1 MASKTI
7 KGLTVEIGGDTT
19 KLGKALQSVEK
30 QSRSLSKELTDINKL
45 LRYDPSN
52 VEALAQKK
60 KILAEQVEAC
70 ARKLETLRDAQ
81 RQVQEQ
87 FERGEVTEEQYRALQ
102 REIIATENKLDDYKR
117 SLNGVDDALRKLNG
131 EAEETADDVDEMGDE
146 AKEAAK
152 SVDDLGDESKEA
164 DNKMSGLG
172 SAAEKAKDGFT
183 TLKGVVANLISEA
196 LEELVEVLKEVSKYM
211 VQTGMDFGETM
222 SRVQALSGAEADQME
237 RLTEKAMEMGAKTK
251 FSANESAEAMTY
263 LAQAGWDTE
272 QMLVGINGVMALA
285 ATDGIELATAA
296 EITAQAINALGYEA
310 SDASKFADILAVTAA
325 DTCTSV
331 EDMGYAFQYV
341 GPVAGSLN
349 FSMEDLAVAIGMMA
363 DAGINGE
370 KAGTSLRSLFTNMA
384 KPTDAMA
391 TAMEKYGI
399 SLTDANGNM
408 LPLMDIMVNLRDV
421 FSGLTEAQQ
430 TELAATIAGKTGM
443 AGLLSIVN
451 AAPKDFTDMA
461 NAVAN
466 STGEAEKMAAV
477 MQDNLAG
484 DVEKLGGAFE
494 TLSVQIMQHFDQP
507 LRDATQA
514 ITQFLDGEMTM
525 KQLLVELVDV
535 VAQMGQKFM
544 EYLPTLQQI
553 GQDLLVGIINGITVG
568 IPALLN
574 KAVDIVVS
582 LANGIASNMPT
593 IVNVA
598 SLLIHDFVQAVFNGI
613 PRLIEAAANIIGS
626 LAQGVTQNA
635 QDFISKGLD
644 LLDGFADKLT
654 SAFPKLV
661 ENGMNFILNLV
672 KGVVAAIPEFV
683 QRAPE
688 IISKFAN
695 LINDNM
701 PTIFKKGCEI
711 VWELIKG
718 ILSLVV
724 ELVKNWKSVLNA
736 VVDVW
741 EAFNWLNLGKKCLEL
756 MSKGLKAAWGLIKSA
771 ATGAKDTLI
780 NVLKNLP
787 TTLLNLGKTA
797 ITKLG
802 QGIKNCLSSA
812 VSAAKSIITG
822 IIDMYVG
829 YYSRMGEIGINL
841 VKGLWNG
848 ISSMASWICE
858 KVMGWGGIVLD
869 AIRAIFQ
876 EHSPSRA
883 TMVSGKNLVLGLAEG
898 IDDTADE
905 AIHAAENL
913 AAGVLD
919 GASMDGLALERDLQ
933 NRTVKRALSV
943 TTAADSSMLGKL
955 DKILTAIERGQI
967 ITLDGKAL
975 VGGTANMYDSALGQ
989 RRMLAARGAV

>member
-45 LRYDPSN
+45 LKYDPSN

-146 AKEAAK
+146 A
-152 SVDDLGDESKEA
+152 KEA

-310 SDASKFADILAVTAA
+310 SDASRFADILAVTAA

-341 GPVAGSLN
+341 GPVAGALN
-349 FSMEDLAVAIGMMA
+349 FNMQDLAVAIGMMA

-391 TAMEKYGI
+391 AAMEKYGI

-430 TELAATIAGKTGM
+430 TELAATLAGKTGM

-451 AAPKDFTDMA
+451 AAPNDFTDMA

-466 STGEAEKMAAV
+466 STGEAEKMATV

-484 DVEKLGGAFE
+484 DIEKLGGAFE
-494 TLSVQIMQHFDQP
+494 TLSVKIMQHFDQP
-507 LRDATQA
+507 LRDAAQA

-525 KQLLVELVDV
+525 KELLVQLVDV
-535 VAQMGQKFM
+535 FAQMGQNFQ
-544 EYLPTLQQI
+544 EYLPTLSQI
-553 GQDLLVGIINGITVG
+553 GQDLLVAIINGITVG
-568 IPALLN
+568 IPELLN

-593 IVNVA
+593 IVNIA
-598 SLLIHDFVQAVFNGI
+598 SVLMHDFVQAIFNGI

-644 LLDGFADKLT
+644 LLNGFADKLT

-661 ENGMNFILNLV
+661 ENGMQFILNLV
-672 KGVVAAIPEFV
+672 KGLVASIPEFV
-683 QRAPE
+683 KKAPE

-701 PTIFKKGCEI
+701 PTIFKMGAQI
-711 VWELIKG
+711 IWELIKG
-718 ILSLVV
+718 IASLIV
-724 ELVKNWKSVLNA
+724 ELVKNWKNVIKA

-741 EAFNWLNLGKKCLEL
+741 EAFNWLALGKKCLQL
-756 MSKGLKAAWGLIKSA
+756 
-771 ATGAKDTLI
+771 
-780 NVLKNLP
+780 
-787 TTLLNLGKTA
+787 
-797 ITKLG
+797 LG
-802 QGIKNCLSSA
+802 QGVKAMWGFI
-812 VSAAKSIITG
+812 KSIFTDTVNKAWNIAKKLPDLLRKVGDEG
-822 IIDMYVG
+822 IQFLGNAIKSGWNWVKSGLSTIKDGIVNYFKGLPSQMLL
-829 YYSRMGEIGINL
+829 IGKNL
-841 VKGLWNG
+841 VTGLWNG
-848 ISSMASWICE
+848 IKDMADWIVD
-858 KVMGWGGIVLD
+858 KVMGFGSSVLE
-869 AIRAIFQ
+869 AVRNIFK

-883 TMVSGKNLVLGLAEG
+883 TMQSGKNLVLGLAEG

-905 AIHAAENL
+905 AIRSAENL

-955 DKILTAIERGQI
+955 DKILTAIEKGQI